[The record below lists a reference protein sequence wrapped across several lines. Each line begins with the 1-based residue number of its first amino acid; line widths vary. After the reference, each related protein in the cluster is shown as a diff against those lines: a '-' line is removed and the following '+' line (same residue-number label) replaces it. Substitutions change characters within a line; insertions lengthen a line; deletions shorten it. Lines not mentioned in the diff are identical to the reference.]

1 MVGNDLVLVG
11 DPVVSRER
19 NWLETISF
27 FKDRAG
33 LGIRKHMK
41 RVVFCNS
48 KGYEAIDGAR
58 FCLNPI
64 C

>member
-1 MVGNDLVLVG
+1 MLTDE
-11 DPVVSRER
+11 PVVMRGR
-19 NWLETISF
+19 IWLETINF

-58 FCLNPI
+58 FGHKPI